1 MTIMTFRRMSIKK
14 VSGSVSPPSRRPVES
29 SSSFY
34 KPNSTKKCDDAHI
47 SQDIRRESTLRR
59 LSGKGLRDNK
69 SSSSKQMDLSS
80 TQSKNDIDDSST
92 SVTSTSSNSEQQPIA
107 KKTVTFDKIARVKRV
122 KPRYYYTEEQHR
134 KMWYDDDDYADIKNG
149 AVETVKMMMK
159 STRSGDNFVDDDD
172 YTSRGLECRTRV
184 AATERKQFK
193 EYARLLVLDE
203 QEDQDELGFRSVTR
217 LRRMYLKASNVSS
230 AKARELGQKDAEAAN
245 DDSLQEILALVRQEH
260 ASSQ

>member
-1 MTIMTFRRMSIKK
+1 M
-14 VSGSVSPPSRRPVES
+14 G
-29 SSSFY
+29 
-34 KPNSTKKCDDAHI
+34 
-47 SQDIRRESTLRR
+47 
-59 LSGKGLRDNK
+59 
-69 SSSSKQMDLSS
+69 LSS
-80 TQSKNDIDDSST
+80 PQSKNDTDDSST
-92 SVTSTSSNSEQQPIA
+92 SVTSTSSNSEQPIA

-134 KMWYDDDDYADIKNG
+134 KMWYDDDDYADIKSG

-159 STRSGDNFVDDDD
+159 STRSGDDFVDDDD
-172 YTSRGLECRTRV
+172 YTSRGLECRTRA
-184 AATERKQFK
+184 AATERKRFK

-230 AKARELGQKDAEAAN
+230 AKARELGQQDAEAAN
-245 DDSLQEILALVRQEH
+245 DESLQEILALVRQEH